1 MREQGDYFFNAA
13 VTSSSVSPS
22 ICALKFTGS
31 GAAALPE
38 DDWFNQVGG
47 ANVPVLPGDDWL
59 LNQAT
64 GGGDVV
70 VGPHMVGALG
80 RETASTPTA

>member
-1 MREQGDYFFNAA
+1 MREQGDYVFNAA
-13 VTSSSVSPS
+13 VTSLSVSPS
-22 ICALKFTGS
+22 ICTFKF

-38 DDWFNQVGG
+38 DDWLNQVG
-47 ANVPVLPGDDWL
+47 ADVPMLPGDDWL

-80 RETASTPTA
+80 RETAHSRGSP